1 MEPFPGQ
8 TEVDFSEA
16 RFRAFLSQ
24 AAALVARR
32 PNELLS
38 FEAVRRSL
46 HDYGSSYRGVRTVPV
61 KQIVGTATN
70 RYTDFDRA
78 FLPAQ
83 TRTKWRWKRVDAA
96 RLAGEELPPIQLYQV
111 GDLYFVRDGHHRV
124 SVARKTGQD
133 YIDAEVI
140 EVRTRVPVA
149 QLKKRKLDAD
159 DLEAI
164 GEYGAFLEQTQLDRL
179 RPEADIRFVRPGGY
193 ARLLEH
199 ITIHRYYMGLDFAR
213 DVSWEEAVGDWYD
226 HIYWPIVSIIR
237 EQGILKDFPNR
248 TEADLYLWIMDHNYY
263 LREKGVQG
271 WAEAAA
277 DLVSNYS
284 PRLNR
289 KLARVLHS
297 IMLQYKNIFN
307 RKQTESILAVTG
319 DEQGQHE

>member
-8 TEVDFSEA
+8 TEVDYSEA

-24 AAALVARR
+24 AAAIVARR

-61 KQIVGTATN
+61 NQIVGTATN
-70 RYTDFDRA
+70 RYADFDRA

-83 TRTKWRWKRVDAA
+83 DRTKWRWKRVDAA
-96 RLAGEELPPIQLYQV
+96 RIAGEELPPIQLYQV

-124 SVARKTGQD
+124 SVARKTGQQ
-133 YIDAEVI
+133 YIEAEII
-140 EVRTRVPVA
+140 EVRTRVPVDKL
-149 QLKKRKLDAD
+149 QKRKLDAD

-164 GEYGAFLEQTQLDRL
+164 GEYAAFLEQTQLDQL
-179 RPEADIRFVRPGGY
+179 RPGAEVRFVRPGGY

-199 ITIHRYYMGLDFAR
+199 ITIHRYYLGLDLSR

-226 HIYWPIVSIIR
+226 HIYCPIVDIIR
-237 EQGILKDFPNR
+237 AQEILKDFPNR
-248 TEADLYLWIMDHNYY
+248 TEADLYLWIMDHHYY
-263 LREKGVQG
+263 LREKGVSG

-289 KLARVLHS
+289 KLARVLHQ
-297 IMLQYKNIFN
+297 IMVQYKHMFN
-307 RKQTESILAVTG
+307 RKRPESIQAVTG
-319 DEQGQHE
+319 HEQG